1 MRYALCYPICY
12 EVNVM
17 AGVTAE
23 QVIAAAEAIAAQG
36 DRPSVRAIRDRL
48 ETGSFNTI
56 QRYLSEWR
64 ETRPL
69 ITQAAYELPAQLAND
84 FGKEL
89 RRGAE
94 AATAELRAELSEA
107 HAETKERAKE
117 GEALESQLSE
127 LTEVVDAL
135 THERDTAAAEAAAR
149 ADEIR
154 RLSEQLSDEKRAAE
168 SARTEVATARVKIE
182 TQTEQITDIKQQAEK
197 QADEL
202 KQRISAGAEKLDTA
216 RTGQQDAERAAAVA
230 ASEVKAESRRADQA
244 EQRETATAEGL
255 QGQIG
260 ELKKEVAEVRQETK
274 EAHQATAGEADKWR
288 ETVAL
293 EHKRNAELQSERD
306 ALADEVANLKKQ
318 SGVSANER
326 PTR

>member
-1 MRYALCYPICY
+1 
-12 EVNVM
+12 M

-117 GEALESQLSE
+117 GEALEIQLSE
-127 LTEVVDAL
+127 LTEIVDAL

-182 TQTEQITDIKQQAEK
+182 TQAEQITDIKQQAATR
-197 QADEL
+197 ADEL
-202 KQRISAGAEKLDTA
+202 KQRINAGTEKLDTA
-216 RTGQQDAERAAAVA
+216 RAGQQEAERAAAVA
-230 ASEVKAESRRADQA
+230 ASEVKAETRRADQA
-244 EQRETATAEGL
+244 EKRETATAAGL
-255 QGQIG
+255 QNQID
-260 ELKKEVAEVRQETK
+260 ELKKEVANTRE
-274 EAHQATAGEADKWR
+274 EAKAARMATASDAEKWR

-293 EHKRNAELQSERD
+293 GHERNAELQSERD
-306 ALADEVANLKKQ
+306 TLADRLALLEAPKEGNKN
-318 SGVSANER
+318 G
-326 PTR
+326 

>member
-1 MRYALCYPICY
+1 
-12 EVNVM
+12 M

-64 ETRPL
+64 ETRPQ

-107 HAETKERAKE
+107 HAETKERAKD
-117 GEALESQLSE
+117 GEALELQVSE
-127 LTEVVDAL
+127 LTETVQVL
-135 THERDTAAAEAAAR
+135 THERDTAAADASAR
-149 ADEIR
+149 ADQITG
-154 RLSEQLSDEKRAAE
+154 LTEQLKQARDAAE
-168 SARTEVATARVKIE
+168 AARTEVATARVKIE
-182 TQTEQITDIKQQAEK
+182 TLADQITDIKQQAEK
-197 QADEL
+197 QGDEL
-202 KQRISAGAEKLDTA
+202 KERINAGTEKLDTA
-216 RTGQQDAERAAAVA
+216 RAGQQEAERAAAVA
-230 ASEVKAESRRADQA
+230 ASEVKAETRRADQA
-244 EQRETATAEGL
+244 EKRETATAERL
-255 QGQIG
+255 QGQID
-260 ELKKEVAEVRQETK
+260 ELKKEVAEVRQEVK
-274 EAHQATAGEADKWR
+274 AAHQATAGEAEKWG

-293 EHKRNAELQSERD
+293 EHARNAKLQSERD
-306 ALADEVANLKKQ
+306 TLADRV
-318 SGVSANER
+318 GVLEAQKEGNKNG
-326 PTR
+326 

>member
-1 MRYALCYPICY
+1 
-12 EVNVM
+12 VNVM

-64 ETRPL
+64 ETRPQ

-107 HAETKERAKE
+107 HAETKERAKD
-117 GEALESQLSE
+117 GEALELQVSE
-127 LTEVVDAL
+127 LTETVQVL
-135 THERDTAAAEAAAR
+135 THERDTAAADASAR
-149 ADEIR
+149 ADQITG
-154 RLSEQLSDEKRAAE
+154 LTEQLKQARDAAE
-168 SARTEVATARVKIE
+168 AARTEVATARVKIE
-182 TQTEQITDIKQQAEK
+182 TLADQITDIKQQAEK
-197 QADEL
+197 QGDEL
-202 KQRISAGAEKLDTA
+202 KERINAGTEKLDTA
-216 RTGQQDAERAAAVA
+216 RAGQQEAERAAAVA
-230 ASEVKAESRRADQA
+230 ASEVKAETRRADQA
-244 EQRETATAEGL
+244 EKRETATAERL
-255 QGQIG
+255 QGQID
-260 ELKKEVAEVRQETK
+260 ELKKEVAEVRQEVK
-274 EAHQATAGEADKWR
+274 AAHQATAGEAEKWG

-293 EHKRNAELQSERD
+293 EHARNAKLQSERD
-306 ALADEVANLKKQ
+306 TLADRV
-318 SGVSANER
+318 GVLEAQKEGNKNG
-326 PTR
+326 

>member
-1 MRYALCYPICY
+1 
-12 EVNVM
+12 M

-36 DRPSVRAIRDRL
+36 DRPGVRAIRDRL

-64 ETRPL
+64 ETRPQ
-69 ITQAAYELPAQLAND
+69 ITQAAYELPAHLAND

-94 AATAELRAELSEA
+94 EATAELRSELSEA

-117 GEALESQLSE
+117 GEALEVQVAE
-127 LTEVVDAL
+127 LKETGETLA
-135 THERDTAAAEAAAR
+135 HERDIAAADAAAR
-149 ADEIR
+149 AEQVTG
-154 RLSEQLSDEKRAAE
+154 LAEQLKQAQDAAE
-168 SARTEVATARVKIE
+168 AARTEVATARVKIE
-182 TQTEQITDIKQQAEK
+182 TQADQITDIKQQAEK

-202 KQRISAGAEKLDTA
+202 KQRINAGAEKLDTA
-216 RTGQQDAERAAAVA
+216 RAGQQEAERTAAVA

-244 EQRETATAEGL
+244 EQRETATSERL
-255 QGQIG
+255 QGQID

-274 EAHQATAGEADKWR
+274 TAHQATAGEADKWR

-293 EHKRNAELQSERD
+293 EHKRNAELQSDRD
-306 ALADEVANLKKQ
+306 NLADRLAALEAPKK
-318 SGVSANER
+318 ER
-326 PTR
+326 KND